1 MKKIFTAAM
10 LLAMTTITA
19 NAQLIINELMQSN
32 VECIMDDIHEF
43 PDSWVE
49 LYNPTGAEI
58 NLQNY
63 KIGTKADG
71 SKSWQLPNKPIAS
84 KGYVIIYCDKE
95 DAEDHPYHANFR
107 LDSDKESN
115 LYLFLG
121 SEIVSSVEGIPVMPA
136 PDVAYGR
143 DTNGNWGY
151 ELTPTP
157 RAANS
162 GGLVAADHILGAPK
176 FSKKGYVSKTAF
188 EFNLTLSLPDNA
200 PEGAVIRYTTD
211 GSEPTAESTLYNN
224 EDGIEIKGP
233 KVIPA
238 TEDDPEKVIPATV
251 IRAKVFCD
259 GWLSP
264 VSTAQSYIYHPR
276 TMTVPIFSV
285 QTNDLY
291 LNGADSLGLFKYN
304 NSKEDK
310 KKCDWRRPVN
320 IEMFVSEGEGSK
332 IIFNQLGETRIQGGQ
347 SRANALRSM
356 VFYANKRFGPKNKR
370 FDYEFFPDQKPGIKK
385 FKSFSLRDGGNDFGE
400 LYFRDLIIQRTMGQ
414 NTDIDWQAG
423 HTAVLYINGEYMGM
437 LNIRERSNADNIY
450 SNYDGLEDIDMI
462 EIGHEQLK
470 KNNIVIKDYFIEE
483 LKEGTDDFYKDFQ
496 TFYSDP
502 VNNHTLAEY
511 EQWLDV
517 SEYLNVAV
525 MNLFYGN
532 IDWPGNNTVF
542 WRPNN
547 KAKVNLPK
555 RFRVIAKDVDFGLG
569 LYNRK
574 PDYNTIDLLY
584 NPQNHSGDNWAY
596 TDSATCLIK
605 HMLADPDILDMF
617 IDKSCVYMGD
627 FMNASGTG
635 KIIDLIKDEA
645 LEEFVA
651 HRDKYSP
658 NTWGGNRND
667 ITNKF
672 NDAKKWLTGYSE
684 TSWGHTTTYKP
695 RTDYFLDFIKQQ
707 FKQHLNGGNNN
718 VNIIPIPVTINKEV
732 TAENMPDEVY
742 VNGIKLTKSVF
753 DGKLFLNRNI
763 TLEGKNNIENDLSV
777 TGWEFKTTNNGVTE
791 TETFDG
797 ATYSFTVPSCTKL
810 QINAVKVQK
819 PFVEI
824 GIREAV
830 SFSSK
835 LPLDF
840 TGLPIEAY
848 IVTAKNGNKFMKKQV
863 FKVPAKTGLVLEGAE
878 GTYKIPVACA
888 NASFDDVS
896 DNMLIAT
903 ADGPFT
909 VPDNNNVYYGLFY
922 SYDQQKV
929 GFQKKSVGYT
939 FPQGKSYLCLTQHQ
953 AKEMTELFYDG
964 IIDGIATDIQGANNN
979 TWTDGQ
985 IYNLNGQRVDKNY
998 NGVIIVNGKKVI
1010 NNRK

>member
-1 MKKIFTAAM
+1 
-10 LLAMTTITA
+10 
-19 NAQLIINELMQSN
+19 
-32 VECIMDDIHEF
+32 
-43 PDSWVE
+43 
-49 LYNPTGAEI
+49 
-58 NLQNY
+58 
-63 KIGTKADG
+63 TKADG

-95 DAEDHPYHANFR
+95 EKGLHTSFR
-107 LDSDKESN
+107 LESDKVGN
-115 LYLFLG
+115 LYLFKNGVTKAVDSLK
-121 SEIVSSVEGIPVMPA
+121 SIPVMPS

-143 DTNGNWGY
+143 VEDGGETWGY
-151 ELTPTP
+151 QLTPSPGKTNTGIVP
-157 RAANS
+157 
-162 GGLVAADHILGAPK
+162 ADHKILGAPK
-176 FSKKGYVSKTAF
+176 FSEPGRVGNTTV
-188 EFNLTLSLPDNA
+188 NLTLSLPDGA

-211 GSEPTAESTLYNN
+211 GSEPTASSPSKTG
-224 EDGIEIKGP
+224 GISRQYTGP
-233 KVIPA
+233 ITINK
-238 TEDDPEKVIPATV
+238 TTV
-251 IRAKVFCD
+251 IRAKVFCN
-259 GWLSP
+259 GYLSP
-264 VSTAQSYIYHPR
+264 VSTAQSYIFHPR

-285 QTNDLY
+285 QTDDLY
-291 LNGADSLGLFKYN
+291 LNGADSIGLFKYN
-304 NSKEDK
+304 NNKEDK

-320 IEMFVSEGEGSK
+320 IEMFTSEGSESE
-332 IIFNQLGETRIQGGQ
+332 FNQLGETRIQGGQ

-356 VFYANKRFGPKNKR
+356 VFYANKRFDPVNKR
-370 FDYEFFPDQKPGIKK
+370 FSYPFFPDQRPGITE
-385 FKSFSLRDGGNDFGE
+385 FKSFSLRDGGNDFSD
-400 LYFRDLIIQRTMGQ
+400 LYFRDLIIQRTMGK

-542 WRPNN
+542 WRPNA

-605 HMLADPDILDMF
+605 HMLADPDILNLF
-617 IDKSCVYMGD
+617 IDKSCVFMGD
-627 FMNASGTG
+627 FMNATGTG
-635 KIIDLIKDEA
+635 EMIDSIKAEA
-645 LEEFVA
+645 LEEFAA
-651 HRDKYSP
+651 HRVKY
-658 NTWGGNRND
+658 NGGTINNQRNN

-672 NDAKKWLTGYSE
+672 NDAKKWLTGYTE
-684 TSWGHTTTYKP
+684 QGWGYSTTYKP
-695 RTDYFLDFIKQQ
+695 RTDYFLDFIKEQ
-707 FKQHLNGGNNN
+707 FQQHLNGGNNN

-929 GFQKKSVGYT
+929 GFQKKEPGYE
-939 FPQGKSYLCLTQHQ
+939 FGVNKSYLCLTQHQ